1 MLDDGAP
8 PRFFSAAPGDGRR
21 IAVVSHTHPSVS
33 KGGAEIAAYA
43 LFRGLRKLGADAL
56 FVAGCDEKDRGRL
69 HLGGADERILFHEPE
84 RYEHFYQ
91 LGAPAVARELAA
103 LLAAERVGVANFH
116 HYLFLGLAALR
127 AAKLAAGAV
136 TVATLHEYLA
146 ICHHHGQMVTR
157 PARALC
163 ERASPES
170 CGECFPEMD
179 RTQFA
184 LRRDRFLSAFGA
196 VDRFVSPSRFLADRH
211 VAWGLEPDRIEV
223 IENGLAGFN
232 GAAPRRPRAP
242 GAPWVFGYFGQIN
255 QFKGVDVLLR
265 ACDLL
270 AERKDMAGRVQIR
283 VHGNLVGQ
291 APAFVERFEKAARDY
306 PFLSYAGPYSNSMV
320 RELMAACDYVVV
332 PSTWWENSPLVIQE
346 AFAARCPVVCSGI
359 GGMAEKV
366 EDKATGLHFR
376 PGDAADLLRAFAA
389 AMHEA
394 THAAFI
400 ERLPVPDNEVGMARR
415 YLECFGAAVRGGA
428 AERSAPLPPAAAP
441 PAPETHR
448 TPKPRKR
455 KVPC

>member
-1 MLDDGAP
+1 MPEPAT
-8 PRFFSAAPGDGRR
+8 PGGGRR

-33 KGGAEIAAYA
+33 KGGAEIAAYS
-43 LFRGLRKLGADAL
+43 LFQGLRKLGADAL
-56 FVAGCDEKDRGRL
+56 FVAGCDERDRGRL
-69 HLGGADERILFHEPE
+69 LLGGPDERILFHEPD

-91 LGAPAVARELAA
+91 LGAPATGRGLAA
-103 LLAAERVGVANFH
+103 LLAAERVGLANFH

-127 AAKLAAGAV
+127 SAKLAAGAV

-146 ICHHHGQMVTR
+146 ICHHHGQMVTK

-211 VAWGLEPDRIEV
+211 VAWGLEPDRVEV
-223 IENGLAGFN
+223 IENGLAGFD

-270 AERKDMAGRVQIR
+270 AGRADMAGRAQIR

-291 APAFVERFEKAARDY
+291 PPAFVERFEKAVSDH
-306 PFLSYAGPYSNSMV
+306 PFLSYAGPYSNGMV

-366 EDKATGLHFR
+366 EDNATGLHFR

-389 AMHEA
+389 AMDEA
-394 THAAFI
+394 THNGLLA
-400 ERLPVPDNEVGMARR
+400 RLPVPSDEVAMARR
-415 YLECFGAAVRGGA
+415 YLECFETA
-428 AERSAPLPPAAAP
+428 AERAAGAERQAPAAAPLPPRP
-441 PAPETHR
+441 PAPGK
-448 TPKPRKR
+448 TPQPRKR
-455 KVPC
+455 KVAC